1 MAGFG
6 GFWGEGVRG
15 DFGGIFVGFYDFLW
29 EFVVVVGGGGGGW
42 LKIIHNIFYHS
53 GVSGK

>member
-15 DFGGIFVGFYDFLW
+15 ILVVDFSDFWRVFYKNYQSIQEFLDDD
-29 EFVVVVGGGGGGW
+29 VC
-42 LKIIHNIFYHS
+42 LLSKNIKCF
-53 GVSGK
+53 